1 MSIFEKD
8 LSIFEKDLSIF
19 EKDLSIFEKDLSIF
33 EKDSFTLKELCK
45 LLFNL
50 KKNSYTNEINFINEI
65 DYINDIILCYIYF
78 SSGNNYYRTF
88 LNNTR
93 NNKGFIYID
102 SKNNKKLIFRE
113 LLQIFDFEFN
123 KLVIRIKTE
132 CKNYDINITWN
143 DFEEKTKNI
152 SKLEFKEFI
161 KNN

>member
-1 MSIFEKD
+1 MTIFKKDLLIFEKD
-8 LSIFEKDLSIF
+8 LSIFD
-19 EKDLSIFEKDLSIF
+19 
-33 EKDSFTLKELCK
+33 KDSFTLKELCK

-50 KKNSYTNEINFINEI
+50 KKHC
-65 DYINDIILCYIYF
+65 YIRENDDIILCYIYF

-93 NNKGFIYID
+93 NNKGFIFLDEDYSI
-102 SKNNKKLIFRE
+102 NNKKIIFRE
-113 LLQIFDFEFN
+113 LLQMFDFEFN

-132 CKNYDINITWN
+132 CKNYDINISWN

-161 KNN
+161 KNNN